1 MATER
6 KKRKPQPPEGKA
18 HGHSAEPL
26 PPDEADPAHS
36 RWMEERQDMA
46 EKQGEKPPKLTG
58 EALVRA
64 MVADEKLVRETNEA
78 FDRHRAGDDSPGLF
92 VRAGSIKA
100 WLDDPSRPDPLKIP
114 PLSPEEE
121 VDTAHSRRMEERQ
134 DTAGKQGRKPPKLTG
149 DALRQAVLAD
159 EELLAGTLDA
169 WNRAEA
175 GEPAYAVSAIA
186 IKAWL
191 NDPSRP
197 RPI

>member
-1 MATER
+1 MSVCYYHADGSQVLSNNLWHTHVILRGKTRDGVHTMASKR
-6 KKRKPQPPEGKA
+6 KKSKPAP
-18 HGHSAEPL
+18 
-26 PPDEADPAHS
+26 
-36 RWMEERQDMA
+36 
-46 EKQGEKPPKLTG
+46 LTG

-78 FDRHRAGDDSPGLF
+78 FDRHRAGDGPPDIF
-92 VRAGSIKA
+92 VSAGAIKA

-121 VDTAHSRRMEERQ
+121 VDPAHSRRMEERQ
-134 DTAGKQGRKPPKLTG
+134 DMAEKQGRKPPQLTG
-149 DALRQAVLAD
+149 DALRQAMLAD
-159 EELLAGTLDA
+159 EELIAGTLDA

-175 GEPAYAVSAIA
+175 GEPAYAVSAAA